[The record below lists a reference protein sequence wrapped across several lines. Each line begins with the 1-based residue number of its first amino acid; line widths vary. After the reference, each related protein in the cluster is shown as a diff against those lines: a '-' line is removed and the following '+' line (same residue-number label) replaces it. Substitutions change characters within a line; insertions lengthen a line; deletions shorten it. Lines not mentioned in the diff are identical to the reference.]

1 MKSLSLSRPLILMVI
16 GVPGSGKSF
25 FARQFAAMF
34 SAPLVSPD
42 FVRSQIFVSPRYSRE
57 EDEVIQTLCAQQIDE
72 LLKTEKT
79 FLVDGG
85 LNIRADRLELA
96 KLARTAGYGTL
107 IVWVQTDEPTSYS
120 RATKRNARHPGD
132 LYNSPLT
139 EEQFDMLT
147 KRLSPPSAQEPFVV
161 ISGKHTY
168 ATQAKVVL
176 KKLIVPREQHTQQT
190 TPIPPT
196 SHENQAPTSPRRNVI
211 IN

>member
-25 FARQFAAMF
+25 FARQFSETF
-34 SAPLVSPD
+34 NAPIVSQD
-42 FVRSQIFVSPRYSRE
+42 FVRSQIFVSPHYSRE
-57 EDEVIQTLCAQQIDE
+57 EDEVIQSICTQQIDE

-85 LNIRADRLELA
+85 LNVRADRLTLA
-96 KLARTAGYGTL
+96 KQAKIAGYGVLT
-107 IVWVQTDEPTSYS
+107 VWIQTDEPTSFT
-120 RATKRNARHPGD
+120 RATKRNSRRQGD
-132 LYNSPLT
+132 LYSSSIT
-139 EEQFDMLT
+139 EKQFDALM
-147 KRLSPPSAQEPFVV
+147 KQLSPPSAQEPYVV

-176 KKLIVPREQHTQQT
+176 KKLIIPREQQAGSLA
-190 TPIPPT
+190 PP
-196 SHENQAPTSPRRNVI
+196 SHENQVSPPQRRNVI

>member
-1 MKSLSLSRPLILMVI
+1 MVI

-25 FARQFAAMF
+25 FARQFAETF

-57 EDEVIQTLCAQQIDE
+57 EDGVIQTLAAQQIDE

-85 LNIRADRLELA
+85 LNVRVDRITLA
-96 KLARTAGYGTL
+96 KQAREAGYGVLT
-107 IVWVQTDEPTSYS
+107 VWVQTDEPTSYN
-120 RATKRNARHPGD
+120 RATKRNARRQGD
-132 LYNSPLT
+132 MYSSSLT
-139 EEQFDMLT
+139 DDQFDTLT
-147 KRLSPPSAQEPFVV
+147 KRLSPPSAQEPYVV

-176 KKLIVPREQHTQQT
+176 KKLIVPREQQAQQAA
-190 TPIPPT
+190 PIAPPP
-196 SHENQAPTSPRRNVI
+196 HENHAPAAPHRRNVI